1 MRWARPVAGWPTFL
15 TRLIRG
21 SALALSLCGLAR
33 LPRTRCKVRCGNL
46 KQREKRNKGRLNLF
60 AGIIDS
66 RGLVVSQSFCPS
78 VSLSAAQPYF
88 FFFLDV
94 DDCTEMTDNC
104 DINAYCN
111 NTVGSFN
118 CTCNFGF
125 TGNGTT
131 CAGKYDTLLSMKV
144 AFILSLKV
152 MHVVLKKVPPASN
165 SVKIFNWWQERTTFW
180 LKFLTRGGLRSQEAK
195 IKEYSQVPAYKIK
208 WRIIAIFYQIQTSK
222 SELTQCK
229 TRHLRES
236 GFLKFFACGF
246 RDPT

>member
-66 RGLVVSQSFCPS
+66 RSLVVSQSFCPS
-78 VSLSAAQPYF
+78 VILSAAQPYF

-104 DINAYCN
+104 DVNAYCN

-131 CAGKYDTLLSMKV
+131 CAGKYDYFVVDESCFY
-144 AFILSLKV
+144 FIPQSHACSAQKSTTCFQFSQNLQLMARKDDILTKISDSWRT
-152 MHVVLKKVPPASN
+152 KVP
-165 SVKIFNWWQERTTFW
+165 
-180 LKFLTRGGLRSQEAK
+180 RS
-195 IKEYSQVPAYKIK
+195 
-208 WRIIAIFYQIQTSK
+208 
-222 SELTQCK
+222 
-229 TRHLRES
+229 
-236 GFLKFFACGF
+236 
-246 RDPT
+246 